1 MQVFTGEYGCAVLKS
16 HAFRG
21 WVQHK
26 SAQNLQGNRDNKPL
40 NSICWN
46 ERVNCLACVSDNCAK
61 VWSTDGQPV
70 RELNRN
76 GCFRSRSFH
85 PRYPNTLVIGRYE
98 VSIFALYF
106 LRSDRVVL
114 TEWFVCSFL
123 GYIVVTFSFVS
134 LAGVENV
141 QSITL
146 WNFAENK
153 VESVQAHGCNLSDL

>member
-1 MQVFTGEYGCAVLKS
+1 MQVFTGEYACAVLKS
-16 HAFRG
+16 HAFPG
-21 WVQHK
+21 SVQQK

-106 LRSDRVVL
+106 HRSDRVVL
-114 TEWFVCSFL
+114 TE
-123 GYIVVTFSFVS
+123 
-134 LAGVENV
+134 
-141 QSITL
+141 
-146 WNFAENK
+146 
-153 VESVQAHGCNLSDL
+153 

>member
-70 RELNRN
+70 RELIGTAVSARAASTR
-76 GCFRSRSFH
+76 GIQTRWSLGDT
-85 PRYPNTLVIGRYE
+85 RYQSLPFTFY
-98 VSIFALYF
+98 
-106 LRSDRVVL
+106 RSDHVIL
-114 TEWFVCSFL
+114 TEGFLCSFI
-123 GYIVVTFSFVS
+123 GYCGDIFIC
-134 LAGVENV
+134 LAGWCGKCAEHHTVE
-141 QSITL
+141 L
-146 WNFAENK
+146 
-153 VESVQAHGCNLSDL
+153 C